1 MPENTQPVGARRGNP
16 LRIAVWGAAALLL
29 LLPLVA
35 MRFTDEVAWTP
46 ADFIVM
52 GAMLSAA
59 CGAYEL
65 ATRMTG
71 NRAYRAAVG
80 VAVVAAFL
88 LVWVN
93 LAVGIIG
100 NENNPANLLFA
111 GVLAVGLI
119 GALLARFQPRGMARA
134 MVAMAVAQA
143 LVAVVV
149 LVAGWDLKAVPITA
163 FFAVAWLVAG
173 WLFGRAARGV
183 AAGVTS

>member
-1 MPENTQPVGARRGNP
+1 M
-16 LRIAVWGAAALLL
+16 AVWGTAALLL

-35 MRFTDEVAWTP
+35 MQFTDEVDWTLS
-46 ADFIVM
+46 DFIVM

-100 NENNPANLLFA
+100 SENNSANLLFA
-111 GVLAVGLI
+111 GVLAVGLV

-134 MVAMAVAQA
+134 MVATAIAQA

-149 LVAGWDLKAVPITA
+149 PLAGWDLKAVPLTA
-163 FFAVAWLVAG
+163 FFSAAWLVAA
-173 WLFGRAARGV
+173 WLFGKAARGISASV
-183 AAGVTS
+183 ATS